1 MRKKC
6 IILLIADPFLNSID
20 QINQVKERIYN
31 FLIIF
36 SYGTVYAAKDKKTNK
51 VVAIKK
57 VKIHD
62 INEGFPI
69 TCLREIKIL

>member
-1 MRKKC
+1 M
-6 IILLIADPFLNSID
+6 
-20 QINQVKERIYN
+20 KERIYN